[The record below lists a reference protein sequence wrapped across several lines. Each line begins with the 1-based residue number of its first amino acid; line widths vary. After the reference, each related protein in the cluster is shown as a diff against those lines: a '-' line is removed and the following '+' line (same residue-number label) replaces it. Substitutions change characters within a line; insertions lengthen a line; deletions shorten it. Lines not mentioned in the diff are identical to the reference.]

1 MKILGKSLSWLGDVF
16 ALYMLASIC
25 SYMHMTMSKPLFT
38 YSLTFVNRAINT
50 ENMNKYIL
58 ICQILYKIFR
68 RGRKWF
74 CQQTHCRC
82 DIRLLRVRRCLQH
95 WHPIIFSASTQQCTA
110 QCAEMFYSSRDRPYQ
125 YLHPEIEECRDRYDD
140 DDGVRVIFTQFKCLS
155 SFIRWTNGCYIT
167 QNRKKIAHAR
177 TNTHRHYTPNKKN
190 QKYAS
195 KISMFCDLLRK

>member
-82 DIRLLRVRRCLQH
+82 DICLLRVMRCLQH

-177 TNTHRHYTPNKKN
+177 TNTHRHYTPNKK
-190 QKYAS
+190 KT
-195 KISMFCDLLRK
+195 KIRE